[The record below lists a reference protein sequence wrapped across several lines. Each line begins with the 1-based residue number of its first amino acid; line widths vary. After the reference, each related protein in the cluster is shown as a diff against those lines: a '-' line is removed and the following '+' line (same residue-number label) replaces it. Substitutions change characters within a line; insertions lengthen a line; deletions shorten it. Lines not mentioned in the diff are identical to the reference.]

1 MQPVDVRFDTAI
13 LLDQYDYV
21 EVVLHEEL
29 HSHSSDML
37 SNHLIDVNYFA
48 SPLCHNRIVV
58 LVRVEQGGVNQG

>member
-13 LLDQYDYV
+13 LLNDYNYV

-29 HSHSSDML
+29 HSHSSAML
-37 SNHLIDVNYFA
+37 SNRLIDVNYFA

-58 LVRVEQGGVNQG
+58 LFRVGQEGIHQE